1 MAKTPYFN
9 KRRWLES
16 RNEEITELYRTGKSW
31 HEIVEHLK
39 IAHAMP
45 FALTEADF
53 FKYCDFLLD
62 DVATSHLEENIEL
75 QQQLSDLKKQFFT
88 IEKAKVSLQ
97 QEHEA
102 LKEKNIKLTA
112 RVKQLIEESKE
123 QDEFNEESQKINA
136 DQANKLIQ
144 QINLN
149 KQLEQSNTA
158 LSLKNKQQ
166 GDKLEKI
173 SKYMPTIQAEMD
185 KFAIYEHDYTQ
196 QITKQKNTIFR
207 LKAMLTVLLLIL
219 LGFAF
224 KLGIHTS
231 QLFAIL

>member
-9 KRRWLES
+9 KRRWLEG
-16 RNEEITELYRTGKSW
+16 RQDEITELYRTGKSW
-31 HEIVEHLK
+31 REIIEHLK
-39 IAHAMP
+39 IAYAMP

-75 QQQLSDLKKQFFT
+75 QRQLSDFKKQFSR
-88 IEKAKVSLQ
+88 IENAKASLQ
-97 QEHEA
+97 QEYEA

-112 RVKQLIEESKE
+112 RVKQFIEESKE
-123 QDEFNEESQKINA
+123 YDEFTKESQQINA

-149 KQLEQSNTA
+149 KQLEQSSAA
-158 LSLKNKQQ
+158 LSRKNEQQ

-173 SKYMPTIQAEMD
+173 SKYMDTIQAEMD
-185 KFAIYEHDYTQ
+185 KFSISEHDYTQ
-196 QITKQKNTIFR
+196 QITKQKNTIFS
-207 LKAMLTVLLLIL
+207 LKALLALIIILVLA
-219 LGFAF
+219 LGFKF
-224 KLGIHTS
+224 GI
-231 QLFAIL
+231 FI

>member
-9 KRRWLES
+9 KRRWLEG
-16 RNEEITELYRTGKSW
+16 RQDEITELYRTGKSW
-31 HEIVEHLK
+31 REIIEHLK
-39 IAHAMP
+39 IAYAMP

-75 QQQLSDLKKQFFT
+75 QQQLSDFKKQFSR
-88 IEKAKVSLQ
+88 IEKAKVALNH
-97 QEHEA
+97 ENEA

-112 RVKQLIEESKE
+112 RVKQLIEESQE
-123 QDEFNEESQKINA
+123 QDQFFEELQVTNSE
-136 DQANKLIQ
+136 QANKLIQ

-149 KQLEQSNTA
+149 KQLEQSSAA
-158 LSLKNKQQ
+158 LSRKNEQQ

-173 SKYMPTIQAEMD
+173 SKYMDTIQAEMD
-185 KFAIYEHDYTQ
+185 KFSISEHDYTQ

-207 LKAMLTVLLLIL
+207 LKAMLTVLFVIL

-224 KLGIHTS
+224 KLGI
-231 QLFAIL
+231 FA

>member
-16 RNEEITELYRTGKSW
+16 RQDEITELYRTGKSW
-31 HEIVEHLK
+31 REIVEHLK
-39 IAHAMP
+39 SSHAMP
-45 FALTEADF
+45 FALTEPNF

-62 DVATSHLEENIEL
+62 EVATSHLEENIEL
-75 QQQLSDLKKQFFT
+75 QQQLSDFKKQFSR
-88 IEKAKVSLQ
+88 IEKAKVALNH
-97 QEHEA
+97 ENEA

-112 RVKQLIEESKE
+112 RVKQLIEESQE
-123 QDEFNEESQKINA
+123 QDQFFEELQVTNSE
-136 DQANKLIQ
+136 QANKLIQ

-207 LKAMLTVLLLIL
+207 LKALLVLIVLIL

-224 KLGIHTS
+224 KSGI
-231 QLFAIL
+231 FA

>member
-45 FALTEADF
+45 FPLTELDF
-53 FKYCDFLLD
+53 FKYCDFLID
-62 DVATSHLEENIEL
+62 EVATSHLEENIEL
-75 QQQLSDLKKQFFT
+75 QQQLTDFKKQFYT
-88 IEKAKVSLQ
+88 IEKAKASLQ
-97 QEHEA
+97 QEYQA

-112 RVKQLIEESKE
+112 RVKQLIEESQE
-123 QDEFNEESQKINA
+123 QDQFFEELQVTNSE
-136 DQANKLIQ
+136 QANKLIQ

-149 KQLEQSNTA
+149 KQLEQSSAA
-158 LSLKNKQQ
+158 LSRKNEQQ

-173 SKYMPTIQAEMD
+173 SKYMDTIQAEMD
-185 KFAIYEHDYTQ
+185 KFSISEHDYTQ

-207 LKAMLTVLLLIL
+207 LKALLALIVLIL

-224 KLGIHTS
+224 KSGI
-231 QLFAIL
+231 FA

>member
-9 KRRWLES
+9 KRRWLEG
-16 RNEEITELYRTGKSW
+16 RQDEITELYRTGKSW
-31 HEIVEHLK
+31 RELIEHLK
-39 IAHAMP
+39 IAYAMP
-45 FALTEADF
+45 FALIEADF

-75 QQQLSDLKKQFFT
+75 QQQLSDFKKQFSR
-88 IEKAKVSLQ
+88 IEKAKVALNH
-97 QEHEA
+97 ENEA

-112 RVKQLIEESKE
+112 RVKQLIQESKE

-158 LSLKNKQQ
+158 LSLKNEQQ
-166 GDKLEKI
+166 AEKLKKI
-173 SKYMPTIQAEMD
+173 SKYMDTIQAEMD
-185 KFAIYEHDYTQ
+185 KFSMSEVEYKEKIKIAHDA
-196 QITKQKNTIFR
+196 IFR
-207 LKAMLTVLLLIL
+207 LKAMLTVLLVIL

-224 KLGIHTS
+224 KSG
-231 QLFAIL
+231 LFA

>member
-9 KRRWLES
+9 KRRWLEG
-16 RNEEITELYRTGKSW
+16 RQDEITELYRTGKSW
-31 HEIVEHLK
+31 REIIEHLK
-39 IAHAMP
+39 IAYAMP

-62 DVATSHLEENIEL
+62 EVATSHLEENIEL
-75 QQQLSDLKKQFFT
+75 QQQLSDFKKQFSR
-88 IEKAKVSLQ
+88 IGNAKASLQ
-97 QEHEA
+97 QEYEA

-112 RVKQLIEESKE
+112 RVKQLIEESQE
-123 QDEFNEESQKINA
+123 QDQFFEELQVTNSE
-136 DQANKLIQ
+136 QANKLIQ

-149 KQLEQSNTA
+149 KQLEQSSAA
-158 LSLKNKQQ
+158 LSRKNEQQ

-185 KFAIYEHDYTQ
+185 KFSISEHDYTQ
-196 QITKQKNTIFR
+196 KITKQKNTIFR
-207 LKAMLTVLLLIL
+207 LKAMLTVLFVIL

-224 KLGIHTS
+224 KLGI
-231 QLFAIL
+231 FA

>member
-9 KRRWLES
+9 KRRWLEG
-16 RNEEITELYRTGKSW
+16 RQDEITELYRTGKSW
-31 HEIVEHLK
+31 REIIEHLK
-39 IAHAMP
+39 IAYAMP
-45 FALTEADF
+45 FALIEADF

-75 QQQLSDLKKQFFT
+75 QQQLSDFKKQFSR
-88 IEKAKVSLQ
+88 IEKAKVALNH
-97 QEHEA
+97 ENEA

-112 RVKQLIEESKE
+112 RVKQLIEESQE
-123 QDEFNEESQKINA
+123 QDQFFEELQVTNSE
-136 DQANKLIQ
+136 QANKLIQ

-149 KQLEQSNTA
+149 KQLEQSSAA
-158 LSLKNKQQ
+158 LSRKNEQQ

-173 SKYMPTIQAEMD
+173 SKYMDTIQAEMD
-185 KFAIYEHDYTQ
+185 KFSISEHDYTQ

-207 LKAMLTVLLLIL
+207 LKAMLTVLFVIL

-224 KLGIHTS
+224 KLGI
-231 QLFAIL
+231 FA

>member
-9 KRRWLES
+9 KRRWLEG
-16 RNEEITELYRTGKSW
+16 RQDEITELYRTGKSW
-31 HEIVEHLK
+31 REIIEHLK
-39 IAHAMP
+39 IAYAMP

-75 QQQLSDLKKQFFT
+75 QQQLSDFKKQFSR
-88 IEKAKVSLQ
+88 IEKAKVALNH
-97 QEHEA
+97 ENEA

-112 RVKQLIEESKE
+112 RVKQLIEESQE
-123 QDEFNEESQKINA
+123 QDQFFEELQVTNSE
-136 DQANKLIQ
+136 QANKLIQ

-149 KQLEQSNTA
+149 KQLEQSSAA
-158 LSLKNKQQ
+158 LSRKNEQQ

-185 KFAIYEHDYTQ
+185 KFSISEHDYTQ
-196 QITKQKNTIFR
+196 KITKQKNTIFR
-207 LKAMLTVLLLIL
+207 LKAMLTVLFVIL

-224 KLGIHTS
+224 KLGI
-231 QLFAIL
+231 FA

>member
-9 KRRWLES
+9 KRRWLEG
-16 RNEEITELYRTGKSW
+16 RKNEITELYRTGKSW
-31 HEIVEHLK
+31 REIIEHLK
-39 IAHAMP
+39 IAYAMP

-75 QQQLSDLKKQFFT
+75 QQQLSDFKKQFSR
-88 IEKAKVSLQ
+88 IEKAKVALNH
-97 QEHEA
+97 ENEA

-112 RVKQLIEESKE
+112 RVKQLIEESQE
-123 QDEFNEESQKINA
+123 QDQFFEELQVTNSE
-136 DQANKLIQ
+136 QANKLIQ

-149 KQLEQSNTA
+149 KQLEQSSAA
-158 LSLKNKQQ
+158 LSRKNEQQ

-185 KFAIYEHDYTQ
+185 KFSISEHDYTQ

-224 KLGIHTS
+224 KSGI
-231 QLFAIL
+231 FA

>member
-9 KRRWLES
+9 KRRWLEG
-16 RNEEITELYRTGKSW
+16 RQDEITELYRTGKSW
-31 HEIVEHLK
+31 REIIEHLK
-39 IAHAMP
+39 IAYAMP

-62 DVATSHLEENIEL
+62 EVATSHLEENIEL
-75 QQQLSDLKKQFFT
+75 QQQLSDFKKQFSR
-88 IEKAKVSLQ
+88 IGNAKASLQ
-97 QEHEA
+97 QEYEA

-112 RVKQLIEESKE
+112 RVKQLIEESQE
-123 QDEFNEESQKINA
+123 QDQFFEELQVTNSE
-136 DQANKLIQ
+136 QANKLIQ

-149 KQLEQSNTA
+149 KQLEQSSAA
-158 LSLKNKQQ
+158 LSRKNEQQ

-173 SKYMPTIQAEMD
+173 SKYMDTIQAEMD
-185 KFAIYEHDYTQ
+185 KFSISEHDYTQ
-196 QITKQKNTIFR
+196 QITKQQNTIFR

-224 KLGIHTS
+224 KLDIF
-231 QLFAIL
+231 L

>member
-9 KRRWLES
+9 KRRWLEG
-16 RNEEITELYRTGKSW
+16 RQDEITELYRTGKSW
-31 HEIVEHLK
+31 REIIEHLK
-39 IAHAMP
+39 IAYAMP

-62 DVATSHLEENIEL
+62 EVATSHLEENIEL
-75 QQQLSDLKKQFFT
+75 QQQLSDFKKQFSR
-88 IEKAKVSLQ
+88 IEKAKVALQ
-97 QEHEA
+97 QEYEA

-112 RVKQLIEESKE
+112 RLKQFIEESQE
-123 QDEFNEESQKINA
+123 QDQFFEELQVTNSE
-136 DQANKLIQ
+136 QANKLIQ

-149 KQLEQSNTA
+149 KQLEQSSAA
-158 LSLKNKQQ
+158 LSRKNEQQ

-185 KFAIYEHDYTQ
+185 KFSKSEHDYTQ

-207 LKAMLTVLLLIL
+207 LKAMLTVLLVIL

-224 KLGIHTS
+224 KSG
-231 QLFAIL
+231 LFA

>member
-9 KRRWLES
+9 KRRWLEG
-16 RNEEITELYRTGKSW
+16 RQDEITELYRTGKSW
-31 HEIVEHLK
+31 REIIEHLK
-39 IAHAMP
+39 IAYAMP

-75 QQQLSDLKKQFFT
+75 QQQLSDFKKQFSR
-88 IEKAKVSLQ
+88 IGNAKASLQ
-97 QEHEA
+97 QEYEA

-112 RVKQLIEESKE
+112 RVKQLIEESQE
-123 QDEFNEESQKINA
+123 QDQFFEELQVTNSE
-136 DQANKLIQ
+136 QANKLIQ

-149 KQLEQSNTA
+149 KQLEQSSAA
-158 LSLKNKQQ
+158 LSRKNEQQ

-173 SKYMPTIQAEMD
+173 SKYMDTIQAEMD
-185 KFAIYEHDYTQ
+185 KFSISEHDYTQ
-196 QITKQKNTIFR
+196 QITKQQNTIFR
-207 LKAMLTVLLLIL
+207 LTAMLTVLLLIV

-224 KLGIHTS
+224 KLDIF
-231 QLFAIL
+231 L

>member
-16 RNEEITELYRTGKSW
+16 RQDEITELYRTGKSW

-39 IAHAMP
+39 ISHAMP
-45 FALTEADF
+45 FALIEADF
-53 FKYCDFLLD
+53 FKYCDFLVD
-62 DVATSHLEENIEL
+62 EVATSHFEENIEL
-75 QQQLSDLKKQFFT
+75 QQQLSDFKKQFST
-88 IEKAKVSLQ
+88 IEKAKVSLE
-97 QEHEA
+97 QENEA

-112 RVKQLIEESKE
+112 RVKQLIQESKE

-136 DQANKLIQ
+136 DQANKIIQ

-149 KQLEQSNTA
+149 KQLEQSSAA
-158 LSLKNKQQ
+158 LSRKNEQQ

-173 SKYMPTIQAEMD
+173 SKYMHTIQAEMD
-185 KFAIYEHDYTQ
+185 KFSISEHDYTQ

-207 LKAMLTVLLLIL
+207 LKAMLTVLFVIL

-224 KLGIHTS
+224 KLGI
-231 QLFAIL
+231 FA

>member
-9 KRRWLES
+9 KRRWLEG
-16 RNEEITELYRTGKSW
+16 RQDEITELYRTGKSW
-31 HEIVEHLK
+31 REIIEHLK
-39 IAHAMP
+39 IAYAMP

-62 DVATSHLEENIEL
+62 EVATSHLEENIEL
-75 QQQLSDLKKQFFT
+75 QQQLSDFKKQFSR
-88 IEKAKVSLQ
+88 IEKAKVALNH
-97 QEHEA
+97 ENEA

-112 RVKQLIEESKE
+112 RVKQLIEESQE
-123 QDEFNEESQKINA
+123 QDQFFEELQVTNSE
-136 DQANKLIQ
+136 QANKLIQ

-149 KQLEQSNTA
+149 KQLEQSSAA
-158 LSLKNKQQ
+158 LSRKNEQQ

-173 SKYMPTIQAEMD
+173 SKYMHTIQAEMD
-185 KFAIYEHDYTQ
+185 KFSISEHDYTQ

-207 LKAMLTVLLLIL
+207 LKAMLTVLFVIL

-224 KLGIHTS
+224 KLGI
-231 QLFAIL
+231 FA

>member
-16 RNEEITELYRTGKSW
+16 RQDEITELYRTGKSW
-31 HEIVEHLK
+31 REIIEHLK
-39 IAHAMP
+39 IAYAMP

-62 DVATSHLEENIEL
+62 EVATSHLEENIEL
-75 QQQLSDLKKQFFT
+75 QQQLSDFKKQFSR
-88 IEKAKVSLQ
+88 IEKAKVALNH
-97 QEHEA
+97 ENEA

-112 RVKQLIEESKE
+112 RVKQLIEESQE
-123 QDEFNEESQKINA
+123 QDQFFEELQVTNSE
-136 DQANKLIQ
+136 QANKLIQ

-149 KQLEQSNTA
+149 KQLEQSSAA
-158 LSLKNKQQ
+158 LSRKNEQQ

-185 KFAIYEHDYTQ
+185 KFSISEHDYTQ

-207 LKAMLTVLLLIL
+207 LKAMLTVLFVIL

-224 KLGIHTS
+224 KLGI
-231 QLFAIL
+231 FA

>member
-9 KRRWLES
+9 KRRWLEG
-16 RNEEITELYRTGKSW
+16 RQDEITELYRTGKSW
-31 HEIVEHLK
+31 REIIEHLK
-39 IAHAMP
+39 IAYAMP

-62 DVATSHLEENIEL
+62 EVATSNLEENIEL
-75 QQQLSDLKKQFFT
+75 QQQLSDFKKQFSR
-88 IEKAKVSLQ
+88 IEKAKVALNH
-97 QEHEA
+97 ENEA

-112 RVKQLIEESKE
+112 RVKQLIEESQE
-123 QDEFNEESQKINA
+123 QDQVFEELQVTNSE
-136 DQANKLIQ
+136 QANKLIQ

-149 KQLEQSNTA
+149 KQLEQSSAA
-158 LSLKNKQQ
+158 LSRKNEQH

-173 SKYMPTIQAEMD
+173 SKYMHTIQAEMD
-185 KFAIYEHDYTQ
+185 KFSISEHDYTQ

-207 LKAMLTVLLLIL
+207 LKAMLTVLFVIL

-224 KLGIHTS
+224 KLGI
-231 QLFAIL
+231 FA

>member
-9 KRRWLES
+9 KRRWLEG
-16 RNEEITELYRTGKSW
+16 RKDEITELYRTGKSW
-31 HEIVEHLK
+31 REIIEHLK
-39 IAHAMP
+39 IAYAMP

-75 QQQLSDLKKQFFT
+75 QQQLSDLKKQFSR
-88 IEKAKVSLQ
+88 IGNAKASLQ
-97 QEHEA
+97 QEYEA

-112 RVKQLIEESKE
+112 RVKQLIEESQE
-123 QDEFNEESQKINA
+123 QDQFFEELQVTNSE
-136 DQANKLIQ
+136 QANKLIQ

-149 KQLEQSNTA
+149 KQLEQSSAA
-158 LSLKNKQQ
+158 LSRKNEQQ

-173 SKYMPTIQAEMD
+173 LKYMDTIQAEMD
-185 KFAIYEHDYTQ
+185 KFSISEHDYTQ

-207 LKAMLTVLLLIL
+207 LKAMLTVLFVIL

-224 KLGIHTS
+224 KLGI
-231 QLFAIL
+231 FA

>member
-9 KRRWLES
+9 KRRWLEG
-16 RNEEITELYRTGKSW
+16 RQDEITELYRTGKSW
-31 HEIVEHLK
+31 REIVEHLK
-39 IAHAMP
+39 ISHAMP
-45 FALTEADF
+45 FALIEADF
-53 FKYCDFLLD
+53 FKYCDFLID
-62 DVATSHLEENIEL
+62 EVATSHFEENIEL
-75 QQQLSDLKKQFFT
+75 QRQLTDFKKQFST
-88 IEKAKVSLQ
+88 IEKAKASLQ

-149 KQLEQSNTA
+149 KKLEQSNTA

-185 KFAIYEHDYTQ
+185 RLSISEHNYTQ

-207 LKAMLTVLLLIL
+207 LTALLSLIILIVLA
-219 LGFAF
+219 LGFKF
-224 KLGIHTS
+224 GIFT
-231 QLFAIL
+231 

>member
-9 KRRWLES
+9 KRRWLEG
-16 RNEEITELYRTGKSW
+16 RKNEITELYRTGKSW
-31 HEIVEHLK
+31 REIIEHLK
-39 IAHAMP
+39 IAYAMP

-62 DVATSHLEENIEL
+62 EVATSHLEENIEL
-75 QQQLSDLKKQFFT
+75 QQQLSDFKKQFSR
-88 IEKAKVSLQ
+88 IEKAKVALNH
-97 QEHEA
+97 ENEA

-112 RVKQLIEESKE
+112 RVKQLIEESQE
-123 QDEFNEESQKINA
+123 QDQFFEELQVTNSE
-136 DQANKLIQ
+136 QANKLIQ

-149 KQLEQSNTA
+149 KQLEQSSAA
-158 LSLKNKQQ
+158 LSRKNEQQ

-173 SKYMPTIQAEMD
+173 SKYMDTIQAEMD
-185 KFAIYEHDYTQ
+185 KFSISEHDYTQ

-207 LKAMLTVLLLIL
+207 LKAMLTVLFVIL

-224 KLGIHTS
+224 KLGI
-231 QLFAIL
+231 FA

>member
-9 KRRWLES
+9 KRRWLEG
-16 RNEEITELYRTGKSW
+16 RQDEITELYRTGKSW
-31 HEIVEHLK
+31 REIIEHLK
-39 IAHAMP
+39 IAYAMP

-75 QQQLSDLKKQFFT
+75 QQQLSDFKKQFSR
-88 IEKAKVSLQ
+88 IGNAKASLQ
-97 QEHEA
+97 QEYEA

-112 RVKQLIEESKE
+112 RVKQLIEESQE
-123 QDEFNEESQKINA
+123 QDQFFEELQVTNSE
-136 DQANKLIQ
+136 QANKLIQ

-149 KQLEQSNTA
+149 KQLEQSSAA
-158 LSLKNKQQ
+158 LSRKNEQQ

-173 SKYMPTIQAEMD
+173 SKYMDTIQAEMD
-185 KFAIYEHDYTQ
+185 KFSISEHDYTQ
-196 QITKQKNTIFR
+196 QITKQQNTIFR
-207 LKAMLTVLLLIL
+207 LKAMLTVLLVIL

-224 KLGIHTS
+224 KLDIF
-231 QLFAIL
+231 L

>member
-9 KRRWLES
+9 KRRWLEG
-16 RNEEITELYRTGKSW
+16 RQDEITELYRTGKSW
-31 HEIVEHLK
+31 REIIEHLK
-39 IAHAMP
+39 IAYAMP

-62 DVATSHLEENIEL
+62 EVATSHLEENIEL
-75 QQQLSDLKKQFFT
+75 QQQLSDFKKQFSR
-88 IEKAKVSLQ
+88 IEKAKVALNH
-97 QEHEA
+97 ENEA

-112 RVKQLIEESKE
+112 RVKQLIEESQE
-123 QDEFNEESQKINA
+123 QDQFFEELQVTNSE
-136 DQANKLIQ
+136 QANKLIQ

-185 KFAIYEHDYTQ
+185 KFAISEHDYTQ

-224 KLGIHTS
+224 KLDIF
-231 QLFAIL
+231 L